1 MRAVCRSHL
10 IEGDSIIQVNSYSIV
25 LTVEKEAETFGQ
37 IKCKQNIEQTDRE
50 RGSVICIRYTH
61 ANFRKAAEQKYL
73 SIISQHHGFEHI
85 GHGHAVID

>member
-10 IEGDSIIQVNSYSIV
+10 IEGDSIIQVNSFSIV
-25 LTVEKEAETFGQ
+25 LTVEKAAETFGQ

-61 ANFRKAAEQKYL
+61 ANFQGSRTEVSLNHQPA
-73 SIISQHHGFEHI
+73 SWF
-85 GHGHAVID
+85 